1 MNQNPN
7 YSLLQQFASI
17 PGMQEM
23 LRKQMEFSA
32 GAKALPNGGFLDAA
46 HAAQRSTAQYPSN
59 FYQMSP
65 DSNFDQWYD
74 LSKRIDPVA
83 AKETER
89 RLLLEAL
96 TSKLMPSVAEQ
107 AYERKWNPPLQ

>member
-1 MNQNPN
+1 MDQNPN

-23 LRKQMEFSA
+23 LRKQMEFGA
-32 GAKALPNGGFLDAA
+32 GMQEIPDGGFLNAA
-46 HAAQRSTAQYPSN
+46 HAAQRATAQYPSD

-74 LSKRIDPVA
+74 LSKRIDPAA
-83 AKETER
+83 AKEKER
-89 RLLLEAL
+89 RILLEAL
-96 TSKLMPSVAEQ
+96 MSKLMPGLSQQ